1 MNDSLK
7 LKPTYS
13 MTFKDNEKISEDV
26 LKILE
31 AYGFVSYAVE
41 NIPSEDRRDELR
53 NIKKKDCS
61 SSVPKILIN
70 TLDELANGVEY
81 GMMDVTQKIS
91 EMEVIYH
98 FKIFARFVIYIG
110 KTTIIFGKEIPE
122 DEPVRIPDIKAEA
135 YLISTIARS
144 IMDNTK
150 LDYDKMEEKTG
161 MSRYDIEQVH
171 VHQRLMVARAREEFM
186 NIKPSRPCEFISKAD
201 NNESKSTT

>member
-1 MNDSLK
+1 MDDSMK
-7 LKPTYS
+7 LVYR
-13 MTFKDNEKISEDV
+13 MTFKDNEKINEDD

-31 AYGFVSYAVE
+31 AYGFVSYAIE
-41 NIPSEDRRDELR
+41 DIPSEDRRDELR
-53 NIKKKDCS
+53 NIKSKDCR

-110 KTTIIFGKEIPE
+110 KTTIVFGKEIPE
-122 DEPVRIPDIKAEA
+122 DEPIRLPDIKAEA

-150 LDYDKMEEKTG
+150 LDYDKMEERTG
-161 MSRYDIEQVH
+161 MSLYDIEQVH
-171 VHQRLMVARAREEFM
+171 VHQRLIVARAREEFM
-186 NIKPSRPCEFISKAD
+186 NIKPSRPCEFISEEEK
-201 NNESKSTT
+201 K

>member
-1 MNDSLK
+1 MNDSM
-7 LKPTYS
+7 KPVYQ

-70 TLDELANGVEY
+70 TLTELANGVEY

-186 NIKPSRPCEFISKAD
+186 NIKPSCPCEFISKGD
-201 NNESKSTT
+201 NNESKLTT

>member
-1 MNDSLK
+1 MNDSMK
-7 LKPTYS
+7 LVYR
-13 MTFKDNEKISEDV
+13 MTFKDNEKINEDV

-31 AYGFVSYAVE
+31 AYGFVSYTVE
-41 NIPSEDRRDELR
+41 DIPSEDRREELR

-61 SSVPKILIN
+61 SAIPKILIN

-110 KTTIIFGKEIPE
+110 KTTIVFGKEIPE
-122 DEPVRIPDIKAEA
+122 DEPIRIPDIKAEA

-150 LDYDKMEEKTG
+150 LDYDKMEERTG
-161 MSRYDIEQVH
+161 MSRYDIEQIH

-186 NIKPSRPCEFISKAD
+186 NIKPSRPCEFISEEEK
-201 NNESKSTT
+201 K

>member
-1 MNDSLK
+1 
-7 LKPTYS
+7 
-13 MTFKDNEKISEDV
+13 MTFKDNKKISEDD

-70 TLDELANGVEY
+70 TLDELADGVEY
-81 GMMDVTQKIS
+81 GKLDVTQKIS

-135 YLISTIARS
+135 YLVYTIARS

-150 LDYDKMEEKTG
+150 LDYDKMEERTG
-161 MSRYDIEQVH
+161 MSHYDIEQVH
-171 VHQRLMVARAREEFM
+171 VHQRLMVVRAREEFM
-186 NIKPSRPCEFISKAD
+186 NIKPSCPCEFISKGD
-201 NNESKSTT
+201 NNESKLTT

>member
-1 MNDSLK
+1 MNDSMK
-7 LKPTYS
+7 LVYR
-13 MTFKDNEKISEDV
+13 MTFKDNEKLDDDV

-31 AYGFVSYAVE
+31 AYGLVSYVVE
-41 NIPSEDRRDELR
+41 NIPSEDRREELR

-61 SSVPKILIN
+61 SVIPKILIN
-70 TLDELANGVEY
+70 TLDELADGVEY
-81 GMMDVTQKIS
+81 GKLDVTQKIS

-135 YLISTIARS
+135 YLVYTIARS

-150 LDYDKMEEKTG
+150 LDYDKMEERTG
-161 MSRYDIEQVH
+161 MSHYDIEQVH

-186 NIKPSRPCEFISKAD
+186 NIKPSCPCEFISKGD
-201 NNESKSTT
+201 NNESKLTT

>member
-1 MNDSLK
+1 MDDSMK
-7 LKPTYS
+7 LVYR
-13 MTFKDNEKISEDV
+13 MTFKDNEKINEDD

-31 AYGFVSYAVE
+31 AYGFVSYAIE
-41 NIPSEDRRDELR
+41 DIPSEDRRDELR
-53 NIKKKDCS
+53 NIKSKDCR

-150 LDYDKMEEKTG
+150 LDYDKMEERTG
-161 MSRYDIEQVH
+161 MSRYDIEQIH

-186 NIKPSRPCEFISKAD
+186 NIKPSRPCEFISEEEK
-201 NNESKSTT
+201 K

>member
-1 MNDSLK
+1 
-7 LKPTYS
+7 
-13 MTFKDNEKISEDV
+13 MTFKDNEKINEDV

-31 AYGFVSYAVE
+31 AYGFVSYTVE
-41 NIPSEDRRDELR
+41 DIPSEDRREELR

-61 SSVPKILIN
+61 SAIPKILIN

-110 KTTIIFGKEIPE
+110 KTTIVFGKEIPE
-122 DEPVRIPDIKAEA
+122 DEPIRIPDIKAEA

-150 LDYDKMEEKTG
+150 LDYDKMEERTG
-161 MSRYDIEQVH
+161 MSRYDIEQIH

-186 NIKPSRPCEFISKAD
+186 NIKPSRPCEFISEEEK
-201 NNESKSTT
+201 K

>member
-1 MNDSLK
+1 MNDSMK
-7 LKPTYS
+7 LVYR
-13 MTFKDNEKISEDV
+13 MTFKDNEKINEDV

-31 AYGFVSYAVE
+31 AYGFVSYTVE

-53 NIKKKDCS
+53 NIKSKDCS
-61 SSVPKILIN
+61 SSVPKILIDILN
-70 TLDELANGVEY
+70 ELSDGVEY

-98 FKIFARFVIYIG
+98 FKIFVRFVIYIG
-110 KTTIIFGKEIPE
+110 KTTRVFGKEIPE

-150 LDYDKMEEKTG
+150 LDYDKMKERTG

-186 NIKPSRPCEFISKAD
+186 DIKPSRPCEFISK
-201 NNESKSTT
+201 EEKK

>member
-1 MNDSLK
+1 MN
-7 LKPTYS
+7 
-13 MTFKDNEKISEDV
+13 FKDNEKISEDV

-31 AYGFVSYAVE
+31 AYGFVSYAIE
-41 NIPSEDRRDELR
+41 DIPSEDRRDELR
-53 NIKKKDCS
+53 NIKSKDCR

-150 LDYDKMEEKTG
+150 LDYDKMEERTG
-161 MSRYDIEQVH
+161 MSRYDIEQIH

-186 NIKPSRPCEFISKAD
+186 NIKPSRPCEFISEEEK
-201 NNESKSTT
+201 K

>member
-7 LKPTYS
+7 LKPTYR
-13 MTFKDNEKISEDV
+13 MTFKDNEKISEDD

-31 AYGFVSYAVE
+31 AYGFVSYAIE
-41 NIPSEDRRDELR
+41 DIPSEDRRDELR
-53 NIKKKDCS
+53 NIKTKDCRPA
-61 SSVPKILIN
+61 VPKILIN
-70 TLDELANGVEY
+70 TLDELANGMEY

-110 KTTIIFGKEIPE
+110 KTTIVFGKEIPE
-122 DEPVRIPDIKAEA
+122 DEPIRLPDIKAEA

-150 LDYDKMEEKTG
+150 LDYDKMEERTG
-161 MSRYDIEQVH
+161 MSRYDIEQIH

-186 NIKPSRPCEFISKAD
+186 NIKLSRPCEFISK
-201 NNESKSTT
+201 EEKK

>member
-1 MNDSLK
+1 MKDSLK
-7 LKPTYS
+7 PAYR
-13 MTFKDNEKISEDV
+13 MTFKDNKKISEDD

-31 AYGFVSYAVE
+31 AYSFVSYAVE

-61 SSVPKILIN
+61 SVIPKILIN
-70 TLDELANGVEY
+70 TLDELANGIEY

-110 KTTIIFGKEIPE
+110 KTTIVFGKEIPE

-150 LDYDKMEEKTG
+150 LDYDKMEERTG

-186 NIKPSRPCEFISKAD
+186 NIKPSRPCEFISK
-201 NNESKSTT
+201 EEKK

>member
-7 LKPTYS
+7 VTYR
-13 MTFKDNEKISEDV
+13 MNFKDNEKLSEDV
-26 LKILE
+26 LEILE

-61 SSVPKILIN
+61 SSVPKILIDI
-70 TLDELANGVEY
+70 LLELTDGVEY

-122 DEPVRIPDIKAEA
+122 DEPIRIPDIKAEA

-150 LDYDKMEEKTG
+150 LDYDELEKLTG

-171 VHQRLMVARAREEFM
+171 VHQRLMVSRAHEEFM
-186 NIKPSRPCEFISKAD
+186 HIKPSRPCESISEEEK
-201 NNESKSTT
+201 K

>member
-1 MNDSLK
+1 MNDSMK
-7 LKPTYS
+7 LVYR
-13 MTFKDNEKISEDV
+13 MTFKDNEKINEDD

-31 AYGFVSYAVE
+31 AYGFVSYAIE
-41 NIPSEDRRDELR
+41 DIPSEDRRDELR
-53 NIKKKDCS
+53 NIKKKNCN
-61 SSVPKILIN
+61 SVIPKILIN

-135 YLISTIARS
+135 YLISTIARN

-150 LDYDKMEEKTG
+150 LDYDKMEERTG
-161 MSRYDIEQVH
+161 MSRYDIEQIH

-186 NIKPSRPCEFISKAD
+186 DIK
-201 NNESKSTT
+201 

>member
-1 MNDSLK
+1 MK
-7 LKPTYS
+7 LVYR
-13 MTFKDNEKISEDV
+13 MTFKDNEKINEDD

-31 AYGFVSYAVE
+31 AYGFVSYAIE
-41 NIPSEDRRDELR
+41 DIPSEDRRDELR

-61 SSVPKILIN
+61 SVIPKILIN

-135 YLISTIARS
+135 YLVYTIARS

-186 NIKPSRPCEFISKAD
+186 NIKPSRPCEFISEEEK
-201 NNESKSTT
+201 K

>member
-1 MNDSLK
+1 MKDSLK
-7 LKPTYS
+7 PAYC
-13 MTFKDNEKISEDV
+13 MTLKDNKKISEDD

-61 SSVPKILIN
+61 SVIPKILIN
-70 TLDELANGVEY
+70 TLDELANGIEY

-110 KTTIIFGKEIPE
+110 KTTIVFGKEIPE

-150 LDYDKMEEKTG
+150 LDYDKMEERTG

-186 NIKPSRPCEFISKAD
+186 NIKPSRPCEFISK
-201 NNESKSTT
+201 EEKK